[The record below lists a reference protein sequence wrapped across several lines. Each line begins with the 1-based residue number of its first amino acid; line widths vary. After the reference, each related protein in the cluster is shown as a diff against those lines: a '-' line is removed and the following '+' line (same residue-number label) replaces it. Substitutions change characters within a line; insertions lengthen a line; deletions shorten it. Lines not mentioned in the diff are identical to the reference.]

1 MPKTFRERYLSRSP
15 TLPTPVSLPSASS
28 IGSRQPLPASP
39 GMTWLYVSSVMETL
53 EWPSVS
59 ETIFGCTL
67 LVSSSVAQVCLS
79 EGNPVS
85 SNPARLTAS
94 FGAPYTSPACGLRN
108 RIYAMSRMLMVP
120 SGPTRTTEGSAVVA
134 IAVDRRGV
142 GRHNSCVSAAHSQEE
157 LHPTLT
163 CMEL

>member
-1 MPKTFRERYLSRSP
+1 
-15 TLPTPVSLPSASS
+15 
-28 IGSRQPLPASP
+28 
-39 GMTWLYVSSVMETL
+39 MTWLYVSSVMETL

-120 SGPTRTTEGSAVVA
+120 SGPTRTTEGSAVVVIGA
-134 IAVDRRGV
+134 DRHGV
-142 GRHNSCVSAAHSQEE
+142 GSDNSARRPSFHGVP
-157 LHPTLT
+157 PTSRLVRQRKIRRWLPHCYVLGGWRRSLSLSMAPDANGT
-163 CMEL
+163 MR